1 MRETGE
7 DEGQA
12 VQAARSRG
20 LTDENPASLNKP
32 NKEAGRLL
40 QTDSTIQSIAELWR
54 RRKIWISLVP
64 PPSFNHYTK

>member
-20 LTDENPASLNKP
+20 LTDENPAPLNKP
-32 NKEAGRLL
+32 DKEAGRLL
-40 QTDSTIQSIAELWR
+40 QTDGTMHSIAELWR
-54 RRKIWISLVP
+54 RRKLWISLVSP
-64 PPSFNHYTK
+64 QSLNHYTK